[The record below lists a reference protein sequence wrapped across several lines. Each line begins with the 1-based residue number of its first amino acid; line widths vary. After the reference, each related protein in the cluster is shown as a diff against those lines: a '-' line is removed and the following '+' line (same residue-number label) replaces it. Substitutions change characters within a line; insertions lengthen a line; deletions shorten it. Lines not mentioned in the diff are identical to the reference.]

1 MTNKPLTKFRAKG
14 LTITVWPTSNGGFSG
29 SVTKSWKKKD
39 DADWTNTPSKEKPYL
54 SLFKE
59 ELENLSI
66 LCKQAVEYMDSQ
78 GNKPPSDDELDELF

>member
-1 MTNKPLTKFRAKG
+1 MSNKPLTKFRAKG
-14 LTITVWPTSNGGFSG
+14 LTLTVWSTSNGGYSA

-39 DADWTNTPSKEKPYL
+39 ETEWTNTPSKEKPYL

-59 ELENLSI
+59 ELENLSL
-66 LCKQAVEYMDSQ
+66 LCKQASEWMDSQ

>member
-29 SVTKSWKKKD
+29 AVTKSWKKKD
-39 DADWTNTPSKEKPYL
+39 DADWTNTPAKEKPYL